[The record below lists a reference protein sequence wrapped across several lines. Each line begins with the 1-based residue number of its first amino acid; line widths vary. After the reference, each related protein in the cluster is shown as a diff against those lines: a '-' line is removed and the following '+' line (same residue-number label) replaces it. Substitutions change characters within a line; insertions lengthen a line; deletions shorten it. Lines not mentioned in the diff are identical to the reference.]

1 MIRLWN
7 DTVENTEI
15 SSSDSR
21 FVGFAGEIKLSTIQ
35 KNVKRMMREDFS
47 LFSLG
52 IGFDVDFDF
61 LERIAT
67 ENRGVAQRIFANK
80 DAAEQL
86 RVRRLFELLI
96 ITCSRISSAVPVPTC
111 PPSCSAADVLQ
122 AGLCSPAEEDQHSVP
137 RGRRVRR
144 HSEPLRQVLQRLG
157 AGGGREGAAVGE
169 QQPDQLHQRLSRES
183 IWFTRVCHMC
193 SQHIFNLIWRR
204 QVWC

>member
-7 DTVENTEI
+7 DTAENTEI

-86 RVRRLFELLI
+86 RVRRLFKLL
-96 ITCSRISSAVPVPTC
+96 
-111 PPSCSAADVLQ
+111 D
-122 AGLCSPAEEDQHSVP
+122 
-137 RGRRVRR
+137 
-144 HSEPLRQVLQRLG
+144 
-157 AGGGREGAAVGE
+157 
-169 QQPDQLHQRLSRES
+169 
-183 IWFTRVCHMC
+183 HM
-193 SQHIFNLIWRR
+193 F
-204 QVWC
+204 

>member
-1 MIRLWN
+1 MIRLWK
-7 DTVENTEI
+7 DTVENTETL
-15 SSSDSR
+15 SSDAC

-86 RVRRLFELLI
+86 RVRRLFELLD
-96 ITCSRISSAVPVPTC
+96 RM
-111 PPSCSAADVLQ
+111 
-122 AGLCSPAEEDQHSVP
+122 
-137 RGRRVRR
+137 
-144 HSEPLRQVLQRLG
+144 
-157 AGGGREGAAVGE
+157 
-169 QQPDQLHQRLSRES
+169 
-183 IWFTRVCHMC
+183 F
-193 SQHIFNLIWRR
+193 
-204 QVWC
+204 

>member
-1 MIRLWN
+1 MIILSK

-15 SSSDSR
+15 SSSDSC

-86 RVRRLFELLI
+86 RVRRLFELLDHMFWNVLWGSG
-96 ITCSRISSAVPVPTC
+96 TDASSFLFRCRPSTSRCLLPC
-111 PPSCSAADVLQ
+111 
-122 AGLCSPAEEDQHSVP
+122 
-137 RGRRVRR
+137 
-144 HSEPLRQVLQRLG
+144 
-157 AGGGREGAAVGE
+157 
-169 QQPDQLHQRLSRES
+169 
-183 IWFTRVCHMC
+183 
-193 SQHIFNLIWRR
+193 
-204 QVWC
+204 